1 MVTRKCAEGPDDEE
15 RDEHQTD
22 SAGGPMREFDD
33 GIQAG
38 RTRQHLA
45 ITERPVLAATGA
57 RAGGTYEG
65 APQDDGNVEGQ
76 DAPRVAG
83 EPAGSNWS
91 VQISLYS
98 PLTGTVSDATFAPG
112 CFFCSIRA
120 MRKDGHRNLSRRERQ
135 MMDILYQR
143 GRATAAEIHQALPDA
158 PSYSAVR
165 AKLRVLEE
173 KGHVRHEEEALR
185 YVYLPT
191 MARDMARKSAL
202 RHMVSTFFAGSVE
215 ETVAALL
222 DMSAANLAPADL
234 ERISQM
240 IETAR
245 KQGEEQ

>member
-1 MVTRKCAEGPDDEE
+1 M
-15 RDEHQTD
+15 
-22 SAGGPMREFDD
+22 
-33 GIQAG
+33 
-38 RTRQHLA
+38 
-45 ITERPVLAATGA
+45 
-57 RAGGTYEG
+57 
-65 APQDDGNVEGQ
+65 
-76 DAPRVAG
+76 
-83 EPAGSNWS
+83 
-91 VQISLYS
+91 YS
-98 PLTGTVSDATFAPG
+98 PLTAAGRNATFAPC
-112 CFFCSIRA
+112 CFFCSIRT

-135 MMDILYQR
+135 IMDILYQR
-143 GRATAAEIHQALPDA
+143 GRATGAEIHQALPDA
-158 PSYSAVR
+158 PTYSAVR

-191 MARDMARKSAL
+191 VARDTARKSAL

-222 DMSAANLAPADL
+222 DLSAANLDAKDL